1 MNKSKLF
8 KTAWAIADKFDTF
21 AQALKQAWKLFKLK
35 SQMKTNNVVFQFK
48 KVSGEIRN
56 AVGTLTETYESK
68 GTGKQMPNDSFLYFD
83 VEVGGFR
90 SLKIFNLI

>member
-21 AQALKQAWKLFKLK
+21 AQALKQAWKLFKLAAK
-35 SQMKTNNVVFQFK
+35 MKTNNVVFQFK

-56 AVGTLTETYESK
+56 AVGTLTEVYEPK
-68 GTGKQMPNDSFLYFD
+68 GTGKQMPTDSFLYYD
-83 VEVGGFR
+83 VEAKGFR
-90 SLKIFNLI
+90 SLKVFNLI